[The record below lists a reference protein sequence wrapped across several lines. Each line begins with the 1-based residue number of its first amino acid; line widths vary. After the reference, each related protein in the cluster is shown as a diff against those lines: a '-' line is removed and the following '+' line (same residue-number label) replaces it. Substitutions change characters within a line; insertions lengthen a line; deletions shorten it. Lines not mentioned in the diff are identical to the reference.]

1 MGILT
6 NLLAGILFAPSI
18 IYFTIVYVLRSQAL
32 YAIAKRRNI
41 KGAWLVWVPVAN
53 NWIMG
58 TIADDYNKTVV
69 GKKTGWKIALLVV
82 GIVSALFAFL
92 YVIPFVGYF
101 LYLPFM
107 VGYGI
112 LKYMAF
118 HKIYRSC
125 NPGKS
130 LVYIMFSI
138 FAPVEGF
145 FLYSVK
151 DEDLGINA

>member
-1 MGILT
+1 MGMLINVL
-6 NLLAGILFAPSI
+6 GWILFAPSI
-18 IYFTIVYVLRSQAL
+18 MYFTIAYVLRSQAL

-58 TIADDYNKTVV
+58 TIADEYNKKVAD
-69 GKKTGWKIALLVV
+69 KKTGWKIALLVV

-125 NPGKS
+125 NPDKS
-130 LVYIMFSI
+130 LAYILFSI

-145 FLYSVK
+145 FLYTVK
-151 DEDLGINA
+151 DEDLGLNA